1 MAEHSQAAAW
11 PKQTGNSAH
20 PLSNIPSSE
29 LRQNGVGIAKRPLFP
44 LGHVCAT
51 PAAMD
56 LMEQLSL
63 SPLEFIVRHVFGD
76 WGQVCEEDRN
86 ANQAALQN
94 GTRLLSAYELPNGQ
108 RLWVLTEADRSITT
122 LLLPS
127 DY

>member
-11 PKQTGNSAH
+11 PKQTGNPAH
-20 PLSNIPSSE
+20 PLPTTPNTVP
-29 LRQNGVGIAKRPLFP
+29 RQSTVGIAKRPLFP

-76 WGQVCEEDRN
+76 WGQVCQDDRE

-94 GTRLLSAYELPNGQ
+94 GTRLLSAYEVSDGQ
-108 RLWVLTEADRSITT
+108 RLWVLTEADRSVTT
-122 LLLPS
+122 LMCPS

>member
-11 PKQTGNSAH
+11 PKQTGNPAH
-20 PLSNIPSSE
+20 PHSTTPNTRPG
-29 LRQNGVGIAKRPLFP
+29 QNTVGIAKRPLFP
-44 LGHVCAT
+44 LGQVCAT

-56 LMEQLSL
+56 LMEQMSL

-76 WGQVCEEDRN
+76 WGQVCQDDRD

-94 GTRLLSAYELPNGQ
+94 GTRLLSAYEVPNGQ
-108 RLWVLTEADRSITT
+108 RLWVLTEADRSVTT

>member
-11 PKQTGNSAH
+11 PKPTGNPSH
-20 PLSNIPSSE
+20 PLPTTTSSE
-29 LRQNGVGIAKRPLFP
+29 PRQNTVGIAKRPLFP

-76 WGQVCEEDRN
+76 WGQVCQDDRE

-94 GTRLLSAYELPNGQ
+94 GTRLLSAYELPGGQ
-108 RLWVLTEADRSITT
+108 RLWVLTEADRSLTT

>member
-11 PKQTGNSAH
+11 PKQTGNPAH
-20 PLSNIPSSE
+20 PLPTTPNSE
-29 LRQNGVGIAKRPLFP
+29 PRQSTVGIAKRPLFP

-76 WGQVCEEDRN
+76 WGQVCQDDRE

-94 GTRLLSAYELPNGQ
+94 GTRLLSAYEVPGGQ
-108 RLWVLTEADRSITT
+108 RLWVLTEADRSVTT
-122 LLLPS
+122 LMCPS

>member
-20 PLSNIPSSE
+20 PLPTTPNTE
-29 LRQNGVGIAKRPLFP
+29 TRQKTVGIAKRPLFP

-76 WGQVCEEDRN
+76 WGQVCQDDRE

-94 GTRLLSAYELPNGQ
+94 GTRLLSAYELPGAQ
-108 RLWVLTEADRSITT
+108 RLWVLTEADRSVTT